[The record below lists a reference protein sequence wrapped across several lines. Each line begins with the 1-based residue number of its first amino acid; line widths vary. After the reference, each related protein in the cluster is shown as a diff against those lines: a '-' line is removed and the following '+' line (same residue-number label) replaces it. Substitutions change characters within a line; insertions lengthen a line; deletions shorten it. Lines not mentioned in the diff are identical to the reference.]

1 LVLLS
6 PRRVHFSFRS
16 CSFQFRQLCTRAIRR
31 ELRLLAM
38 EAAMTAQRDVW
49 ASGDRYEPYVGRW
62 SRLVARDFVDWL
74 GVPPG
79 KRWLDVGCGTGA
91 LAQTALDRAAPDSV
105 FGIDPSEG
113 FLANARRYIEDKRA
127 RFEIADA
134 QSLPVADG
142 AFEVA
147 VSGLVLNFVPDPA
160 KAAREMRRAVASGG
174 TVAAYLWD
182 YAGEMQ
188 MMRRFWDA
196 AVALDP
202 AAREKDEGVR
212 FPLCQPEPFAA
223 LGFRRFLDA
232 VPERPSARARLL
244 HVAQRRPPRRPARAP
259 PRDIADASRRFDPPH
274 RPRLGRA
281 RGEMKD
287 RDHFTSSRGA
297 RDRGSWLAGRRAR
310 TPDRAWI

>member
-1 LVLLS
+1 LYV
-6 PRRVHFSFRS
+6 RK
-16 CSFQFRQLCTRAIRR
+16 IRR

-38 EAAMTAQRDVW
+38 EAAMMAQRDVW

-91 LAQTALDRAAPDSV
+91 LAQTVLDRAAPAGV

-113 FLANARRYIEDKRA
+113 FLANARRYIADKRA

-134 QSLPVADG
+134 QALPVADR
-142 AFEVA
+142 AFDVA

-174 TVAAYLWD
+174 TVAAYVWD

-223 LGFRRFLDA
+223 LLRDA
-232 VPERPSARARLL
+232 GLTEVEARAIDVPTVFKDFDDFWTPFLSGQAPAPGYCISLSEDRRAALRERLRATL
-244 HVAQRRPPRRPARAP
+244 PTRPDGSIHLIARAW
-259 PRDIADASRRFDPPH
+259 A
-274 RPRLGRA
+274 A
-281 RGEMKD
+281 RGEVK
-287 RDHFTSSRGA
+287 
-297 RDRGSWLAGRRAR
+297 
-310 TPDRAWI
+310 